1 MHLCGMED
9 EMSILTVDLFYRY
22 FQCVNAMVWSRIYK
36 DPSIAISIY
45 IYIVI
50 VIQSVDAV
58 VLARILCNISIHPTI
73 WSSYGLFRVY
83 EDISIST
90 DLSLFLNLLS

>member
-1 MHLCGMED
+1 
-9 EMSILTVDLFYRY
+9 MSILTVDLFYRY

-36 DPSIAISIY
+36 DPSIAIS

-90 DLSLFLNLLS
+90 DLSLFLNVLS